1 MTFTPV
7 GRTLKRL
14 SIIPNRKRYSYITPA
29 DFGDM
34 SAGDILLTI
43 HPSDV
48 HPDILTKSTDAEIA
62 PDRLAA
68 IQKLLEI
75 KKGAKEYR
83 DTPRK
88 KNNFIIEQKLRALN
102 ELGFSTQLP
111 ESMDFDKLLEVAK
124 ENISPKKSP
133 SVASLLDKRLSSRT
147 RTHSR
152 RGGRSRRTQKR
163 RGNVI

>member
-1 MTFTPV
+1 
-7 GRTLKRL
+7 
-14 SIIPNRKRYSYITPA
+14 
-29 DFGDM
+29 M

-43 HPSDV
+43 HPSEV

-88 KNNFIIEQKLRALN
+88 KNNFINEQKLRALN
-102 ELGFSTQLP
+102 ELGLSTQLP

-133 SVASLLDKRLSSRT
+133 SVASLLDKRFGTRT
-147 RTHSR
+147 RPGRTR
-152 RGGRSRRTQKR
+152 PGRGGRSRRTQKR
-163 RGNVI
+163 RVNVI